1 MHRFAAWPVGDS
13 LTTVTF
19 MAEQGIRP
27 PGHLHRCDFF
37 FFFPFLLI
45 TEIEKKAFTLK
56 NKVVKIGSVSQYT
69 ELTASSLL

>member
-1 MHRFAAWPVGDS
+1 MMHRFAVWPVGDS

-27 PGHLHRCDFF
+27 PGQAICSGVIFF
-37 FFFPFLLI
+37 FFFPFNHW
-45 TEIEKKAFTLK
+45 IEKKAFTLK

-69 ELTASSLL
+69 ELTTSLR